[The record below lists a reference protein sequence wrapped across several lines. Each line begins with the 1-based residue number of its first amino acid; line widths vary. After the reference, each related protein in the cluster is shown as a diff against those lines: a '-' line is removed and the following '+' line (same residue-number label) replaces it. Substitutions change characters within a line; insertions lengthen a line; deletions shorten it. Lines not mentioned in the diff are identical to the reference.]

1 MTLNNIIFQEDD
13 SSGYKSRTVKN
24 ASADVTIA
32 IAYDFNSAGEK
43 LTKQSVISQEKLY
56 LPVDINSL
64 TTKENISSIAKKLSQ
79 QIKNLN
85 KKEIILNIAGNGLYT
100 LRESSF
106 GNQNLIDVLTY
117 TLLENIVNDLK
128 GHLSISTIRTGG
140 QTGFDE
146 AGAKAGVKLGIP
158 TLVLAPKGWT
168 FRGILAED
176 ISNEEQFKKRFAN

>member
-1 MTLNNIIFQEDD
+1 MTLNNIIFQEDE
-13 SSGYKSRTVKN
+13 SSGYKSRTIKN

-43 LTKQSVISQEKLY
+43 LTKQSVISQQKLY

-85 KKEIILNIAGNGLYT
+85 KKEIVLNIAGNGLYT
-100 LRESSF
+100 LRETPF
-106 GNQNLIDVLTY
+106 GDQALIDVLTH
-117 TLLENIVNDLK
+117 TLILNI
-128 GHLSISTIRTGG
+128 ISNLTDILTITTIRTGG

-146 AGAKAGVKLGIP
+146 AGAKAGIKLGIP

-168 FRGILAED
+168 FRGVLAED
-176 ISNEEQFKKRFAN
+176 ISNEELFKKRFAN